1 MAYQLVSMNYFSRA
15 MVCLLVILCLGSCSG
30 EADSF
35 GLEPREIRFEIMDL
49 DKESLVAEAK
59 ILAVG
64 SSKEKVLPEER
75 AIVRLALTRGDA
87 AYLETG
93 DVCRGRLSDASG
105 EPFAV
110 DGIWPDDTGLWE
122 RLDQANS
129 DLRRDVER
137 RKGSATRAVGALLSE
152 FAVIDQDGDLL
163 QSSFL
168 KGKITL
174 INFFFT
180 RCPNPKMC
188 PTATQRLK
196 VMLEKADEAGVPN
209 LQVLSLS
216 FDPKHDSP
224 GILKDYSH
232 AYKLDENRFRL
243 GTGPS
248 LLMKD
253 LRQQIG
259 IATRKDPKL
268 VIDHTF
274 RIAVI
279 DEHRRIIAEIL
290 GPDWSVENTLARIRT
305 LVQEEKK

>member
-1 MAYQLVSMNYFSRA
+1 MA
-15 MVCLLVILCLGSCSG
+15 ILCLGSCSG
-30 EADSF
+30 EGDSL

-49 DKESLVAEAK
+49 DKASPVAKAK

-64 SSKEKVLPEER
+64 SSPKTGLPEEG

-87 AYLETG
+87 AYLEIG
-93 DVCRGRLSDASG
+93 DVCRGQLSDSSG

-110 DGIWPDDTGLWE
+110 EGIWPDGSVLWE
-122 RLDQANS
+122 RLDQVNR

-137 RKGSATRAVGALLSE
+137 RTGGAARAVGALLSK
-152 FAVIDQDGDLL
+152 FAVIDQNGELL
-163 QSSFL
+163 ESSFL
-168 KGKITL
+168 EGKITL

-188 PTATQRLK
+188 PAATLRLK
-196 VMLEKADEAGVPN
+196 VMLEKAEESGVDN

-224 GILKDYSH
+224 GILKDYAH
-232 AYKLDENRFRL
+232 AYQLDETRFRL

-248 LLMKD
+248 PLMED
-253 LRQQIG
+253 IRRQIG

-279 DEHRRIIAEIL
+279 DEHRRVIAEIL
-290 GPDWSVENTLARIRT
+290 GPNWSVENTLARIRT
-305 LVQEEKK
+305 LVQEEEK